1 MFRVQPLLDT
11 FYSNHLTVKPII
23 TIAINE
29 AKSVIIPLAFTPL
42 EYYSSVIQ
50 YSVQISELACEHE
63 SLERTCVS
71 VLSYL

>member
-1 MFRVQPLLDT
+1 MFRTQPLLDT

-29 AKSVIIPLAFTPL
+29 AKSVIISLTFTPL

-50 YSVQISELACEHE
+50 YSVQISELTYEHE
-63 SLERTCVS
+63 SPEQTCAS
-71 VLSYL
+71 VLS

>member
-11 FYSNHLTVKPII
+11 FYPDHLTVKPII

-29 AKSVIIPLAFTPL
+29 AKSVIISLTFTAL

-50 YSVQISELACEHE
+50 YSVQISELTYGHE
-63 SLERTCVS
+63 SPEQTCAS
-71 VLSYL
+71 VQS